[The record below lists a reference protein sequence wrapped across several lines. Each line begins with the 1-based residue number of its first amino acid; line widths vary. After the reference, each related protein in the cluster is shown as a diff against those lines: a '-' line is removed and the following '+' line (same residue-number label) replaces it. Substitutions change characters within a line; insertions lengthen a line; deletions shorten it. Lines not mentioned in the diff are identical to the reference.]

1 MKAHEILRI
10 VAACEFRT
18 MTALDFDAFAGTE
31 NANAMI
37 GETFWGT
44 IILDGDKICL
54 INDEGE
60 ESQFLLGENVFA

>member
-10 VAACEFRT
+10 VAACEFRH
-18 MTALDFDAFAGTE
+18 MTELDFDSFAGTE

-37 GETFWGT
+37 AESYWGT
-44 IILDGDKICL
+44 IILDGEKICL

-60 ESQFLLGENVFA
+60 ESQFLLGENIFA